1 MNLLPKQL
9 RREERVLV
17 FDPEV
22 EIEVDP
28 DVDKRI
34 SLVAL
39 SQLDSSFIPLH
50 ICRFTEALE
59 KVLTCIAARYTVI
72 EMPRFHRHF
81 SLSVSRGPDGN
92 KTYAVNTRG
101 EQVNDEFRVIVL
113 FDLYGLGW
121 WRNGPMR
128 MVGAK
133 YRRRLWV
140 GPIPASALTK

>member
-9 RREERVLV
+9 RRKERVLV
-17 FDPEV
+17 FDS
-22 EIEVDP
+22 EVDP
-28 DVDKRI
+28 EVHKPI
-34 SLVAL
+34 CLVAL

-50 ICRFTEALE
+50 ISRFTEALE
-59 KVLTCIAARYTVI
+59 KILTCTAAQYTVLEI
-72 EMPRFHRHF
+72 PRLRSRFY
-81 SLSVSRGPDGN
+81 LSVSDGPDAK
-92 KTYAVNTRG
+92 KTYAVITRH
-101 EQVNDEFRVIVL
+101 ERKNVEMRVISCL
-113 FDLYGLGW
+113 DLYRLGW